1 MTELTRLRAQI
12 EAFAPYNEQEEADR
26 RQMLADMDCFSD
38 LLTRENATAHFTA
51 SCWIVNPDRTKVLM
65 AYHNLYQSWAWL
77 GGHADGEA
85 DLLSVALREANEESG
100 VLAAPVSPDIFSLEI
115 LHVAPHVKRGKF
127 VCAHLHLNATYLL
140 EADDKS
146 PIRCKPDEN
155 SAVRWLSVQDV
166 LSSVSEPA
174 MRPVYQKLM
183 EKGVIEVAPLAY
195 MRGRTLNN
203 AFIILDEAQNTTRE
217 QMKMFLTRL
226 GENSIMVVTGD
237 LTQIDLPEG
246 KKSGL
251 KNAVTVLKDVK
262 DIAIRFLSEKD
273 VVRHPLV
280 QEIVKAY
287 ERAEKRQGV

>member
-115 LHVAPHVKRGKF
+115 LHGARCFILRLRACHAPG
-127 VCAHLHLNATYLL
+127 
-140 EADDKS
+140 
-146 PIRCKPDEN
+146 
-155 SAVRWLSVQDV
+155 
-166 LSSVSEPA
+166 
-174 MRPVYQKLM
+174 
-183 EKGVIEVAPLAY
+183 
-195 MRGRTLNN
+195 
-203 AFIILDEAQNTTRE
+203 
-217 QMKMFLTRL
+217 
-226 GENSIMVVTGD
+226 
-237 LTQIDLPEG
+237 
-246 KKSGL
+246 
-251 KNAVTVLKDVK
+251 
-262 DIAIRFLSEKD
+262 LSEAHGKS
-273 VVRHPLV
+273 RPANLSGRNLRNSLPLSCH
-280 QEIVKAY
+280 A
-287 ERAEKRQGV
+287 